1 MPLDTETIWKILGIV
16 FAAGAF
22 WQELRAIRKDIA
34 RLEEKQDKYNNLQ
47 IRVAKLE
54 AKLEGDTK

>member
-1 MPLDTETIWKILGIV
+1 MPIDTETIWKVLGIV

-54 AKLEGDTK
+54 AIIEEKK

>member
-1 MPLDTETIWKILGIV
+1 MPIDTETIWKIVGIF

-54 AKLEGDTK
+54 AKMEGRNA